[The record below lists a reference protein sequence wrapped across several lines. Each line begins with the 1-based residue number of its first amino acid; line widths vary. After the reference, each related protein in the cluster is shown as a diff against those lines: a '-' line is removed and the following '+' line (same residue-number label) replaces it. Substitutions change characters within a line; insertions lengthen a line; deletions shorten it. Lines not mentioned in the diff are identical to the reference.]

1 MCLTKIVAYV
11 YIATHVLRLW
21 YIRTFFRASGYS
33 LSEKRYNSPSSKLTK
48 TSWPANVLL
57 LVRHKIVPK
66 IHGMPWPVSASS
78 LTIERTLPH
87 DDVLYAHTPSRLDI
101 QISMARRE
109 FIAMPLNE
117 GFSCM
122 QSSSGNS
129 FFSLLFSG
137 VSCCA
142 FSPGWCWLCC
152 CLCNGLRAVPR
163 ASALPLF
170 KGWFRDIN
178 SGLFSTL
185 FRSLALDRDWFTGIL
200 ILYWSSSFKYVLLSC
215 SSHWE
220 TVIGLPCPFPDH
232 VLLCSKC
239 CDFYSSYTINRHSSR
254 LDIWDAS
261 TCCLIT
267 AENQDKQMT
276 LN

>member
-11 YIATHVLRLW
+11 VYIAAHIFRLW
-21 YIRTFFRASGYS
+21 HIRTFFRASVFYS
-33 LSEKRYNSPSSKLTK
+33 LSEKRYNSPSSKLTN

-87 DDVLYAHTPSRLDI
+87 DDVGCAHTPSRLDI

-117 GFSCM
+117 GLSCM

-137 VSCCA
+137 DSFCA
-142 FSPGWCWLCC
+142 FSPGWCWFCC
-152 CLCNGLRAVPR
+152 CLCDGLRAVPR
-163 ASALPLF
+163 ASAPALF

-200 ILYWSSSFKYVLLSC
+200 IFHCPSTLKCILLSC

-220 TVIGLPCPFPDH
+220 TVNGLPCPFPDH
-232 VLLCSKC
+232 VLLCSMS
-239 CDFYSSYTINRHSSR
+239 YSSYSINRHSSR
-254 LDIWDAS
+254 LDTWDAS
-261 TCCLIT
+261 TCCLLT
-267 AENQDKQMT
+267 AENQGKQIT